1 MEKVENNAKCTFWK
15 CVKVENSVD
24 NQGKCVNNNFTLW
37 KTSPQQFNVKDMICM
52 KKLLAICSIFVTVC
66 ATLTSCGDNNDGHY
80 TDDGNGAVIE
90 DRTIDKHSE
99 DTTEK
104 NRDKSVRDRVDDA
117 ADGVGDAGKDIIG
130 GAGEAGK
137 DIIDGAENAADDVID
152 GLDGDKEH
160 DDEKTT
166 TKKKDR

>member
-1 MEKVENNAKCTFWK
+1 MILTFFISHAPRRRK
-15 CVKVENSVD
+15 A
-24 NQGKCVNNNFTLW
+24 
-37 KTSPQQFNVKDMICM
+37 
-52 KKLLAICSIFVTVC
+52 LAEAPVYRKIHRYK
-66 ATLTSCGDNNDGHY
+66 A
-80 TDDGNGAVIE
+80 
-90 DRTIDKHSE
+90 R
-99 DTTEK
+99 
-104 NRDKSVRDRVDDA
+104 RA